1 MVVELGGEEGSQQLI
16 GDDGGQAPDGVGRAK
31 VNGHAVARLA
41 LKKVDNFYTY
51 TETGTYVDTLGTGTV
66 NPKNIC

>member
-51 TETGTYVDTLGTGTV
+51 TDTGT
-66 NPKNIC
+66 